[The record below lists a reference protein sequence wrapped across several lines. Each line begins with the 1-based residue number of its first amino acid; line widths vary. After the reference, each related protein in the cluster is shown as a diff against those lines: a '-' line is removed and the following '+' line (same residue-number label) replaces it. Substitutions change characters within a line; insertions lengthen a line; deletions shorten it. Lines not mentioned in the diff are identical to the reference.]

1 MISGTFKKLRACEAP
16 PLATERAPD
25 APTGGTLHMLPLGRR
40 EEGMLL
46 AQLQAGEP
54 GAFEMLYHHYV
65 GRVLGLARHML
76 RDASAAED
84 ATQETFIRVYKSVH
98 RFRGDA
104 RLATW
109 IHRIATNVC
118 LNEIERRK
126 RRDRSTREQR
136 DLHACAEPAP
146 ERRARCDLRL
156 SLSELLARLEP
167 RKRLAFYL
175 CHVEGLSAAE
185 IATVTGES
193 TDAVHK
199 RLQRTR
205 RELHELWTENAE
217 GVDGAGR
224 GPKRGRP

>member
-1 MISGTFKKLRACEAP
+1 MISGTFRKPRVCDLPPGDPAPAPSPAP
-16 PLATERAPD
+16 PE
-25 APTGGTLHMLPLGRR
+25 GGTLHMLPLGPR

-46 AQLQAGEP
+46 AQLRAGESQ
-54 GAFEMLYHHYV
+54 AFEMLYHHYA

-76 RDASAAED
+76 RDPVAAED
-84 ATQETFIRVYKSVH
+84 ATQETFIRIYRSVH

-118 LNEIERRK
+118 LTEMKRRQ
-126 RRDRSTREQR
+126 RRDRSTRAQR
-136 DLHACAEPAP
+136 EVCACTPP
-146 ERRARCDLRL
+146 HPPRRPGCDLRL
-156 SLSELLARLEP
+156 SLSEVLAQLAP
-167 RKRLAFYL
+167 RKRLTFYL

-185 IATVTGES
+185 IASVTGES

-205 RELHELWTENAE
+205 RELHALWTE
-217 GVDGAGR
+217 G
-224 GPKRGRP
+224 GPPDRDPERGRP